1 VGELG
6 KINPEKRMIY
16 AYVDEQAVASVVSD
30 WTGIPV
36 GKMVADEVETV
47 LNLAGILNK
56 RIVGQSHGLEMI
68 AKRIE
73 TNRAGLDNPMK
84 PIGVF
89 MLCGP
94 SGVGKTETALALAE
108 TLYGGEQ
115 NIITINMSEFQ
126 EAHTVSTLKGAPPGY
141 VGYGEGGRLTEAVR
155 RRPYSV
161 VLLDEIEKA
170 HPDVHEV
177 FFQVF
182 DKGVMEDGTGR
193 RIDFKNTLILLTTNV
208 GTDII
213 MRAAGADAKPDP
225 AALAAELRPALL
237 EVFPPALLGRIVTI
251 PYYPLSGDML
261 AGIVRLQ
268 LDRIGKRIAEHH
280 RAKFTADP
288 SAIDHIVS
296 LCHDPDSGGRVIDN
310 VITNTILPAL
320 SREILKRSLAREP
333 IHEAKVSAA
342 DGAFV
347 YEVN

>member
-1 VGELG
+1 
-6 KINPEKRMIY
+6 
-16 AYVDEQAVASVVSD
+16 
-30 WTGIPV
+30 
-36 GKMVADEVETV
+36 
-47 LNLAGILNK
+47 
-56 RIVGQSHGLEMI
+56 MI

-73 TNRAGLDNPMK
+73 TNRARLDNPNK

-94 SGVGKTETALALAE
+94 SGVGKTETAIALAE

-161 VLLDEIEKA
+161 VLLDEVEKA
-170 HPDVHEV
+170 HPDVHEI

-182 DKGVMEDGTGR
+182 DKGVMEDGAGR

-208 GTDII
+208 GTDVI
-213 MRAAGADAKPDP
+213 MRAADRADRPNPD
-225 AALAAELRPALL
+225 ALAAELKPALL
-237 EVFPPALLGRIVTI
+237 EVFPPALLGRMVTI
-251 PYYPLSGDML
+251 PYYPLSPDML

-268 LDRIGKRIAEHH
+268 LDRISKRIADNH
-280 RAKFTADP
+280 RARFIAEP
-288 SAIDHIVS
+288 SAVQQIVS
-296 LCHDPDSGGRVIDN
+296 LCNDPDSGGRIIDN
-310 VITNTILPAL
+310 IITNTILPAL
-320 SREILKRSLAREP
+320 SRELLKRSLAREDV
-333 IHEAKVSAA
+333 HEAKVSAA

-347 YEVN
+347 YEVT